1 VSTVETSLAA
11 PRGFPRFAPTLT
23 PANIAPQRC
32 AGGRE
37 RATHRILVARTIA
50 AGDIVMSTPLLAAL
64 RRAWPDAWITYLV
77 EGAGREAID
86 ANPYVD
92 ELLLW
97 DTVYWKSLTRR
108 GLYPLWFL
116 RALALRRLLHAHRF
130 DIFLSL
136 QPEDWSLLPRNVGA
150 PVRIGVFDTFR
161 EYHGARRTSRRTRL
175 YTHAFTHE
183 DLPPHRTN
191 QYLLP
196 LRALGL
202 PEPDDKR
209 MTLGYTEA
217 DAVAAARFAAEHEL
231 ADRFVVV
238 APQAGW
244 PSRCWPA
251 ERYAALGDALA
262 AEHRCGIVLIGE
274 ARDREALEGIRGRMR
289 APAATAAG
297 RFGFREMAA
306 VIARA
311 VLLVSGDTGPM
322 HVAAAV
328 GTPYLALFGPTP
340 VAGRAPLAGVGRAL
354 AHPVPCGPCDRKR
367 CANTG
372 ADDHLLCLR
381 KITAEEARAAAGRL
395 MEDAPAGSVIAAAL
409 PGAR

>member
-1 VSTVETSLAA
+1 M
-11 PRGFPRFAPTLT
+11 
-23 PANIAPQRC
+23 PANIAPRRC
-32 AGGRE
+32 AVRAGRGS
-37 RATHRILVARTIA
+37 ATHRILVARTIA

-64 RRAWPDAWITYLV
+64 RQAWPDAWITYLV
-77 EGAGREAID
+77 EGAGREAIN

-97 DTVYWKSLTRR
+97 DTAYWKNLTRR

-161 EYHGARRTSRRTRL
+161 EYHRARRTSRRTRL
-175 YTHAFTHE
+175 YTHVFTHE
-183 DLPPHRTN
+183 DLPPHRTD

-202 PEPDDKR
+202 PEPADKR
-209 MTLGYTEA
+209 MTIGYTEA
-217 DAVAAARFAAEHEL
+217 DRELAEHFSDEHEL

-262 AEHRCGIVLIGE
+262 AEHRCGVVLIGE
-274 ARDREALEGIRGRMR
+274 AGDREALEGISARMR
-289 APAATAAG
+289 ARAVTAAG
-297 RFGFREMAA
+297 RFGFRGMAA
-306 VIARA
+306 LIARA
-311 VLLVSGDTGPM
+311 ALLVSGDTGPM

-328 GTPYLALFGPTP
+328 GTPYLALFRAD
-340 VAGRAPLAGVGRAL
+340 AGGRPRAARRASG
-354 AHPVPCGPCDRKR
+354 ARSPIR
-367 CANTG
+367 CRAARATGSAAANTG